1 MHKAAPQCLKPPQG
15 VGCGLHHGP
24 PNTGLAHGGTS
35 AFHDQMATWIQ
46 RCIKSTAKY
55 PVVFL

>member
-24 PNTGLAHGGTS
+24 PNTGHLSISRPDGYVGS
-35 AFHDQMATWIQ
+35 AMH
-46 RCIKSTAKY
+46 KSTAKY
-55 PVVFL
+55 PVLFL